1 MKTPI
6 DLEWVFD
13 GKEIQWVQMRK
24 ITTLNA
30 HNVFSNR
37 LSKDMMPGMIH
48 PLIWSINVP
57 LINSVW
63 LKILEE
69 LVGKLPIKPE
79 DLAKSFFL

>member
-30 HNVFSNR
+30 HNVFQTVYQR
-37 LSKDMMPGMIH
+37 YDAGDDP
-48 PLIWSINVP
+48 SINLVDQRT
-57 LINSVW
+57 INQFC
-63 LKILEE
+63 LA
-69 LVGKLPIKPE
+69 E
-79 DLAKSFFL
+79 DLRRTSWKTAYQA